1 MSALPRTLTLLCRF
15 NAGVKLK
22 QAGQSAGDNIADVA
36 GKVGSAVKSRWVVF
50 QEARQQ
56 QQQQRPPHETVQERI
71 ITAAA
76 TTGLLFRKGIS
87 ETKEKVAVGKV
98 KVEEV
103 YMLFN
108 ISTLSCHLV
117 TVVSAVVDFSEF
129 YLLQS
134 FRIIPK
140 KQFNGKKARV
150 PCFISSANLSIL
162 HYYQH
167 KDWLNSAL
175 NHCQE
180 KME

>member
-1 MSALPRTLTLLCRF
+1 MPLAEPPQWRRKATDFFSTSS
-15 NAGVKLK
+15 VKLK

-98 KVEEV
+98 KVEEAAKKTADKSKSI
-103 YMLFN
+103 LNN
-108 ISTLSCHLV
+108 IERWQKVCDLEFCYLV
-117 TVVSAVVDFSEF
+117 T
-129 YLLQS
+129 
-134 FRIIPK
+134 
-140 KQFNGKKARV
+140 QFDLFFVYNADSHFCLFV
-150 PCFISSANLSIL
+150 PGSRK
-162 HYYQH
+162 H
-167 KDWLNSAL
+167 
-175 NHCQE
+175 
-180 KME
+180 

>member
-1 MSALPRTLTLLCRF
+1 MSALPGTLTLLYRF

-36 GKVGSAVKSRWVVF
+36 GKVGSVVKSRWSVF

-76 TTGLLFRKGIS
+76 STGLLFRKGIS

-103 YMLFN
+103 CMRFN
-108 ISTLSCHLV
+108 RSTLTCYWVS
-117 TVVSAVVDFSEF
+117 VVSTAVEFS
-129 YLLQS
+129 
-134 FRIIPK
+134 
-140 KQFNGKKARV
+140 V
-150 PCFISSANLSIL
+150 
-162 HYYQH
+162 
-167 KDWLNSAL
+167 
-175 NHCQE
+175 
-180 KME
+180 